1 MKKILIAA
9 SLSMSSVSIFAS
21 GDPVAAGDV
30 LGRNLSVIGLGAL
43 GHIGVLASTDN
54 VVQVMN
60 ASSYVNVIQNVSV
73 AEFKV
78 NTYWGA
84 KAKPNFTWIPPY
96 SSAAN
101 QINTLSDQQKPH
113 IAYNL
118 WSSTAN
124 PAVQVCTSYHNST
137 CTSYAW
143 QKGSFR
149 CDAFVKWLYTQTGNG
164 NLGGALPSSTYK
176 SSLLMIA
183 RI

>member
-30 LGRNLSVIGLGAL
+30 LGRNLSVIGLGSL

-84 KAKPNFTWIPPY
+84 KAKPNFT
-96 SSAAN
+96 
-101 QINTLSDQQKPH
+101 
-113 IAYNL
+113 
-118 WSSTAN
+118 
-124 PAVQVCTSYHNST
+124 
-137 CTSYAW
+137 
-143 QKGSFR
+143 
-149 CDAFVKWLYTQTGNG
+149 
-164 NLGGALPSSTYK
+164 
-176 SSLLMIA
+176 
-183 RI
+183 